1 MAEQVV
7 LAVINRAE
15 NLSCLYDMVQAAEL
29 KAAGYFPGC
38 SLRLFFLCAEKA
50 TQCLQDVL
58 SAGRIGQ
65 RAVRT
70 GQGFLC
76 VLLQCRGET
85 GEAGVELLR
94 VFDSGDDQHNPFSG
108 ERDCLNHQRDVV
120 RVKSD
125 FYRGLLHH
133 FAEKTAGL
141 RGSIGKF
148 LDAELSFLQISA
160 VQGTADL
167 ILTDSFYLQMI
178 TSYL

>member
-65 RAVRT
+65 RAVRSPLRASSASSSSV
-70 GQGFLC
+70 GAKRAKRVSSSSGSSIR
-76 VLLQCRGET
+76 VMISIIPSPESGIASIIRGMLFASNPT
-85 GEAGVELLR
+85 STEAFCIISRKRLRAFGV
-94 VFDSGDDQHNPFSG
+94 P
-108 ERDCLNHQRDVV
+108 
-120 RVKSD
+120 
-125 FYRGLLHH
+125 
-133 FAEKTAGL
+133 
-141 RGSIGKF
+141 
-148 LDAELSFLQISA
+148 
-160 VQGTADL
+160 
-167 ILTDSFYLQMI
+167 
-178 TSYL
+178 